1 MSRFLSFRVAAAA
14 ACTITL
20 LAAGCGGG
28 GGSGTGTSG
37 GVLVGAG
44 STFVFPL
51 VAKWIPDYSKKHG
64 VTITYG
70 PIGSGGGIEQ
80 VTNRTVD
87 FGASD
92 APLSPDQQTACK
104 GCLQIPWA
112 LGGTSIPY
120 NVPGAPQHLKLT
132 GEILASIYLGKVTS
146 WDDPAIAKL
155 NSGSKLPA
163 LHITPIYRS
172 DSSGTTYNLTDYL
185 SKVSPEWK
193 AKVGTGTAVNF
204 PTGVGGK
211 GSSGVAAALSRAKGG
226 ITYVDA
232 AYSIQSNFAYAALR
246 NRAGSFELPNTAAV
260 GAAAQSVQTIP
271 SDNTISIVDPPASA
285 AHAYPLSTF
294 TYAIVPGKSGKA
306 DVLKPFLLYAVTDGQ
321 QFAPPL
327 EFAKLPQT
335 IVDVD
340 KRTIDRITKG

>member
-1 MSRFLSFRVAAAA
+1 M
-14 ACTITL
+14 
-20 LAAGCGGG
+20 
-28 GGSGTGTSG
+28 
-37 GVLVGAG
+37 
-44 STFVFPL
+44 
-51 VAKWIPDYSKKHG
+51 AKWIPDYSKKHG

-92 APLSPDQQTACK
+92 APLSPEQQSSCK
-104 GCLQIPWA
+104 GCLQVPWA

-120 NVPGAPQHLKLT
+120 NVAGAPQHLKLT
-132 GEILASIYLGKVTS
+132 GEVLANIYLGKVRL
-146 WDDPAIAKL
+146 WNDPSIAKL
-155 NSGSKLPA
+155 NPGVNLPA
-163 LHITPIYRS
+163 LRITPIYRS

-204 PTGVGGK
+204 PAGVGGK

-260 GAAAQSVQTIP
+260 AAAAQAVETIP
-271 SDNTISIVDPPASA
+271 PDNTISIVDPPASA

-294 TYAIVPGKSGKA
+294 TYAIVPERSGKA
-306 DVLKPFLLYAVTDGQ
+306 DLLKPFLLYTVTDGQ

-327 EFAKLPQT
+327 EFAKLPQK
-335 IVDVD
+335 IVAADR
-340 KRTIDRITKG
+340 RTINRIKTG

>member
-120 NVPGAPQHLKLT
+120 NVPGAPQ
-132 GEILASIYLGKVTS
+132 
-146 WDDPAIAKL
+146 
-155 NSGSKLPA
+155 
-163 LHITPIYRS
+163 
-172 DSSGTTYNLTDYL
+172 
-185 SKVSPEWK
+185 
-193 AKVGTGTAVNF
+193 
-204 PTGVGGK
+204 
-211 GSSGVAAALSRAKGG
+211 
-226 ITYVDA
+226 
-232 AYSIQSNFAYAALR
+232 
-246 NRAGSFELPNTAAV
+246 
-260 GAAAQSVQTIP
+260 
-271 SDNTISIVDPPASA
+271 
-285 AHAYPLSTF
+285 
-294 TYAIVPGKSGKA
+294 
-306 DVLKPFLLYAVTDGQ
+306 
-321 QFAPPL
+321 
-327 EFAKLPQT
+327 
-335 IVDVD
+335 
-340 KRTIDRITKG
+340 

>member
-1 MSRFLSFRVAAAA
+1 MSLFLRARMAAAA
-14 ACTITL
+14 ACVLAL
-20 LAAGCGGG
+20 LTACGGNG
-28 GGSGTGTSG
+28 NSGNSASG

-80 VTNRTVD
+80 VINRTVD

-120 NVPGAPQHLKLT
+120 NVPGAPRHLKMT
-132 GEILASIYLGKVTS
+132 GEILANIYLGKITS
-146 WDDPAIAKL
+146 WNDPSIAKL
-155 NSGSKLPA
+155 NPGSKLPA
-163 LHITPIYRS
+163 LRITPIYRS

-185 SKVSPEWK
+185 TKVSSEWK
-193 AKVGTGTAVNF
+193 SKVGTGTSVNF

-226 ITYVDA
+226 ITYVDT

-246 NRAGSFELPNTAAV
+246 NRAGVFALPDTAAV
-260 GAAAQSVQTIP
+260 AAAAQAVQTIP
-271 SDNTISIVDPPASA
+271 PDNTISIVDPPASTA
-285 AHAYPLSTF
+285 RAYPLSTF
-294 TYAIVPGKSGKA
+294 TYAIVPQKSPKA
-306 DVLKPFLLYAVTDGQ
+306 DLLKPFLLYAVTDGQ
-321 QFAPPL
+321 KFGPEL
-327 EFAKLPQT
+327 EFAPLPQK

-340 KRTIDRITKG
+340 KRTIERIKKS

>member
-1 MSRFLSFRVAAAA
+1 VAAAGVCA
-14 ACTITL
+14 AL
-20 LAAGCGGG
+20 LVAGCGGG
-28 GGSGTGTSG
+28 GSSGNGTSG

-80 VTNRTVD
+80 ITNRTVD

-92 APLSPDQQTACK
+92 APLSPDQQKACK

-132 GEILASIYLGKVTS
+132 GELLASIYLGTVKS
-146 WDDPAIAKL
+146 WSDPSIAKL
-155 NSGSKLPA
+155 NPGAKLPA
-163 LHITPIYRS
+163 LRITPIYRS

-185 SKVSPEWK
+185 SRISPEWK
-193 AKVGTGTAVNF
+193 AKVGTGTSVAF

-226 ITYVDA
+226 ITYVDT

-246 NRAGSFELPNTAAV
+246 NRAGSFELPNTATVA
-260 GAAAQSVQTIP
+260 AAAQAAQTIP
-271 SDNTISIVDPPASA
+271 PDNTISIVDPPASA

-294 TYAIVPGKSGKA
+294 TYAIVPEQSPKA
-306 DVLKPFLLYAVTDGQ
+306 DLLKPFLLYAITDGQ
-321 QFAPPL
+321 QFAPEL
-327 EFAKLPQT
+327 EFAPLPPK
-335 IVDVD
+335 IVSVD
-340 KRTIDRITKG
+340 KRTIDRIKKG

>member
-1 MSRFLSFRVAAAA
+1 VSRFLSVRATAAAVSA
-14 ACTITL
+14 AL
-20 LAAGCGGG
+20 LVAGCGGG
-28 GGSGTGTSG
+28 GSSGDGTSG

-51 VAKWIPDYSKKHG
+51 VAKWIPDYSKRHG

-104 GCLQIPWA
+104 GCLQVPWA

-132 GEILASIYLGKVTS
+132 GEVLASIYLGKVTS
-146 WDDPAIAKL
+146 WDDPSIAKL
-155 NSGSKLPA
+155 NPGAKLPA
-163 LHITPIYRS
+163 LHITPIYRV

-185 SKVSPEWK
+185 SRISAEWK
-193 AKVGTGTAVNF
+193 SKVGTGTSVNF
-204 PTGVGGK
+204 PTGVGGR

-226 ITYVDA
+226 ITYIDA

-260 GAAAQSVQTIP
+260 AAAAEAVETIP
-271 SDNTISIVDPPASA
+271 GDNTISIVDPPASA
-285 AHAYPLSTF
+285 AAAYPLSTF
-294 TYAIVPGKSGKA
+294 TYAIVPEKSGKA
-306 DVLKPFLLYAVTDGQ
+306 ALLQPFLLYAVTDGQ
-321 QFAPPL
+321 QFAPEL
-327 EFAKLPQT
+327 EFAPLPQK

-340 KRTIDRITKG
+340 KRTINRIKKG